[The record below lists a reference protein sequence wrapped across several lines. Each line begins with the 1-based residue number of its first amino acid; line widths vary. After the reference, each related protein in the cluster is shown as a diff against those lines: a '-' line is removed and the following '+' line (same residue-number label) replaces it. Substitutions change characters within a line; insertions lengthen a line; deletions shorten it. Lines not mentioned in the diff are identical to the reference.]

1 MKTNMN
7 MLKYRESMKVKLDE
21 LYKELE
27 DVQNKLKEA
36 IVRWTEEAE
45 GVEDY
50 KERMKIYQKYLG
62 DLPRI
67 ERNILADIEEAK
79 MELLEKKYA
88 NLIMYSD
95 IKPFEVVE
103 ERTPNLYLIREM
115 DAVITDKSKK
125 ELQESFS
132 PGGFCGH
139 FDNDLQEWHITSN
152 EEYPV
157 FKIRRH
163 KDGCFYSTLREKYSI
178 SHKPIKFYDYNF

>member
-1 MKTNMN
+1 MNTNKN
-7 MLKYRESMKVKLDE
+7 MMKYRESMKVKLGE

-27 DVQNKLKEA
+27 DVQKKLKEA
-36 IVRWTEEAE
+36 RARWAEEVD

-50 KERMKIYQKYLG
+50 QERVKSLQIHLG

-67 ERNILADIEEAK
+67 ERKILANIEEAK

-115 DAVITDKSKK
+115 DAVITDESRKK
-125 ELQESFS
+125 LNESFY

-139 FDNDLQEWHITSN
+139 FDNDLQEWNITSN

-163 KDGCFYSTLREKYSI
+163 KDGFYYSAYGEKYRI
-178 SHKPIKFYDYNF
+178 SPKPVKYYDYNF